1 MNISANTNTNRL
13 PMKGVRALELSEIWA
28 GPFCGSLMGDM
39 GAEVI
44 KVESIQ
50 RMARG
55 PIKIDSASGDYPDN
69 DPGEQPWN
77 RQSNFNGTN
86 RNKLGITLD
95 LGTSKGVETFKE
107 LASIS
112 DIIFCNYARRVM
124 DNFGLGYESIRKIKP
139 DIIYMLMPGYGNTGP
154 YKDYRSMG
162 MAIDAITGHSHLRG
176 YPELDHSS
184 NSLVHHPDAVAG
196 VHGVAALSTAL
207 IHKTRTGIGQ
217 FIDMSQAES
226 FMTHLGE
233 IFLEYQMTGEPRER
247 YGNRSPDFAPQG
259 VYKCAGEDEWVSI
272 SVCDESQWN
281 IFKKLLGLSESIYP
295 SFDTVKKRIKN
306 HTTLDDLIN
315 RWTQDKNKN
324 DVMMELQN
332 HGIPSGAVLNCGSD
346 TYENQHLNQREFFE
360 LVEHPQAGI
369 FPMSRGIFKFADI
382 TLSNQRHS
390 PCLGEHN
397 TQILQNLLGI
407 SDKNLND
414 MEINEI
420 IGTLPLS
427 GSDTGGSRR
436 QT

>member
-50 RMARG
+50 RIARG
-55 PIKIDSASGDYPDN
+55 PININSASGDYPDN

-95 LGTSKGVETFKE
+95 LGTPKGVETFKE

-295 SFDTVKKRIKN
+295 SLDTVKKRIEN

-315 RWTQDKNKN
+315 RWTQGKNKN

-346 TYENQHLNQREFFE
+346 TYENRHLNQREFFE

-407 SDKNLND
+407 SHENVND

>member
-1 MNISANTNTNRL
+1 
-13 PMKGVRALELSEIWA
+13 MKGVRALELSEIWA

-50 RMARG
+50 RIARG
-55 PIKIDSASGDYPDN
+55 PININSASGDYPDN

-281 IFKKLLGLSESIYP
+281 LFKKLLGLSESIYP
-295 SFDTVKKRIKN
+295 SLDTVKKRIEN

-315 RWTQDKNKN
+315 RWTQGKNKN

-346 TYENQHLNQREFFE
+346 TYENRHLNQREFFE

-369 FPMSRGIFKFADI
+369 FPMSRGIFKFADT

-407 SDKNLND
+407 SHENIND

>member
-50 RMARG
+50 RIARG
-55 PIKIDSASGDYPDN
+55 PININSASGDYPDN

-176 YPELDHSS
+176 YPEVDHSS

-259 VYKCAGEDEWVSI
+259 VYKCAGDDEWVSI

-281 IFKKLLGLSESIYP
+281 LFKKLLGLSESIY
-295 SFDTVKKRIKN
+295 SSLDTVKKRIEN

-315 RWTQDKNKN
+315 RWTQGKNKN

-346 TYENQHLNQREFFE
+346 TYENRHLNQREFFE

-369 FPMSRGIFKFADI
+369 FPMSRGIFKFADT

-407 SDKNLND
+407 SHENISG

>member
-50 RMARG
+50 RIARG
-55 PIKIDSASGDYPDN
+55 PININSASGDYPDN

-281 IFKKLLGLSESIYP
+281 LFKKVIGLSESIY
-295 SFDTVKKRIKN
+295 SSLDTVKKRIEN
-306 HTTLDDLIN
+306 HTTLDDIIN
-315 RWTQDKNKN
+315 RWTQGKNKN

-346 TYENQHLNQREFFE
+346 TYENRHLNQREFFE

-369 FPMSRGIFKFADI
+369 FPMSRGIFKFADT

-407 SDKNLND
+407 SHENISG

>member
-1 MNISANTNTNRL
+1 MTICENTNNNRR

-44 KVESIQ
+44 KIESIQ
-50 RMARG
+50 RIARG
-55 PIKIDSASGDYPDN
+55 PIKTDSPSSDYPDS

-95 LGTSKGVETFKE
+95 LGTPKGVETFKE
-107 LASIS
+107 LASVS

-124 DNFGLGYESIRKIKP
+124 ENFGLGYESIRKIKP
-139 DIIYMLMPGYGNTGP
+139 DIIYMLMPGFGNTGP

-207 IHKTRTGIGQ
+207 FHKTRTGSGQ
-217 FIDMSQAES
+217 FIDLSQAES

-233 IFLEYQMTGEPRER
+233 IFLEYQMTGIPRQR
-247 YGNRSPDFAPQG
+247 TGNRSRDFAPQG
-259 VYKCAGEDEWVSI
+259 VYRCAGEDEWVSI
-272 SVCDESQWN
+272 SVCEESQWN
-281 IFKKLLGLSESIYP
+281 KFKKIIGLSEPVYS
-295 SFDTVKKRIKN
+295 SFNTSTKRIEN
-306 HTTLDDLIN
+306 HDALDEFVN
-315 RWTQDKNKN
+315 RWTRGKNKL
-324 DVMMELQN
+324 DVMMELQK
-332 HGIPSGAVLNCGSD
+332 HGIPSGAVLNCGPD
-346 TYENQHLNQREFFE
+346 TYENQHLSERDFFE

-369 FPMSRGIFKFADI
+369 FPMSRGIFRFADI
-382 TLSNQRHS
+382 DLANQSPS

-397 TQILQNLLGI
+397 TQILENLLGI
-407 SDKNLND
+407 SGGNIRD
-414 MEINEI
+414 MELEKI
-420 IGTLPLS
+420 IGTIPLT
-427 GSDTGGSRR
+427 GSDAGGSRR

>member
-1 MNISANTNTNRL
+1 MNISTNTNTNRL

-50 RMARG
+50 RIARG
-55 PIKIDSASGDYPDN
+55 PININSASGDYPDN

-124 DNFGLGYESIRKIKP
+124 DNFGLGYESISKIKP

-207 IHKTRTGIGQ
+207 IYKTRTGIGQ

-226 FMTHLGE
+226 FMSHLGE

-281 IFKKLLGLSESIYP
+281 LFKKLLGLSESIYP

-306 HTTLDDLIN
+306 HNTLDDLIN
-315 RWTQDKNKN
+315 RWTQGKNKN

-346 TYENQHLNQREFFE
+346 TYENRHLNQREFFE

-369 FPMSRGIFKFADI
+369 FPMSRGIFKFAD
-382 TLSNQRHS
+382 TKLSNQRHS

-407 SDKNLND
+407 SHENVND

>member
-1 MNISANTNTNRL
+1 MNISTNTNTNRL

-50 RMARG
+50 RIARG
-55 PIKIDSASGDYPDN
+55 PININSASGDYPDN

-281 IFKKLLGLSESIYP
+281 LFKKLLGLSESIYP
-295 SFDTVKKRIKN
+295 SFDTVKKRIEN

-315 RWTQDKNKN
+315 RWTQGKNKN

-346 TYENQHLNQREFFE
+346 TYENRHLNQREFFE

-369 FPMSRGIFKFADI
+369 FPMSRGIFKFADT

-397 TQILQNLLGI
+397 TQIFQDLLGI
-407 SDKNLND
+407 SHENVND

>member
-1 MNISANTNTNRL
+1 MNISTNTNTNRL

-50 RMARG
+50 RIARG
-55 PIKIDSASGDYPDN
+55 PININSASGDYPDN

-281 IFKKLLGLSESIYP
+281 LFKKLLGLSESIYP
-295 SFDTVKKRIKN
+295 CLDTVKKRIEN
-306 HTTLDDLIN
+306 HNTLDDLIN
-315 RWTQDKNKN
+315 RWTQGKNKN

-346 TYENQHLNQREFFE
+346 TYENRHLNQREFFE

-369 FPMSRGIFKFADI
+369 FPMSRGIFKFAD
-382 TLSNQRHS
+382 TKLSNQRHS

-407 SDKNLND
+407 SHEDVND

>member
-1 MNISANTNTNRL
+1 
-13 PMKGVRALELSEIWA
+13 MKGVRALELSEIWA

-50 RMARG
+50 RIARG
-55 PIKIDSASGDYPDN
+55 PININSASGDYPDN

-281 IFKKLLGLSESIYP
+281 LFKKLLGLSESIYP
-295 SFDTVKKRIKN
+295 SLDTVKKRIEN

-315 RWTQDKNKN
+315 RWTQGKNKN

-346 TYENQHLNQREFFE
+346 TYENRHLNQREFFE

-369 FPMSRGIFKFADI
+369 FPMSRGIFKFADT

-407 SDKNLND
+407 SHQNVND

>member
-1 MNISANTNTNRL
+1 ME
-13 PMKGVRALELSEIWA
+13 GVRALELSEIWA

-44 KVESIQ
+44 KIESIQ
-50 RMARG
+50 RIARG
-55 PIKIDSASGDYPDN
+55 PIKTNSPSGDYPDN

-124 DNFGLGYESIRKIKP
+124 ENFGLGYESIRKIKP
-139 DIIYMLMPGYGNTGP
+139 DIIYMLMPGYGNSGP

-207 IHKTRTGIGQ
+207 IHKTRTGEGQ
-217 FIDMSQAES
+217 LIDMSQAES

-233 IFLEYQMTGEPRER
+233 IFLEYQMTGIPRER
-247 YGNRSPDFAPQG
+247 SGNRSHNFAPQG
-259 VYKCAGEDEWVSI
+259 VYRCVGEDEWVSI

-281 IFKKLLGLSESIYP
+281 KFRKLLGLSESVYS
-295 SFDTVKKRIKN
+295 SFNTWEKRIEN
-306 HTTLDDLIN
+306 HDKLDKIIN
-315 RWTQDKNKN
+315 QWTGEKNKH
-324 DVMMELQN
+324 DVMIELQKY
-332 HGIPSGAVLNCGSD
+332 GIPSGAVLNCGPD
-346 TYENQHLNQREFFE
+346 TYENQHLNQRDFFE
-360 LVEHPQAGI
+360 LVDHPQAGI
-369 FPMSRGIFKFADI
+369 FPMSRGIFRFADVD
-382 TLSNQRHS
+382 LADQS
-390 PCLGEHN
+390 PSPGLGEHN
-397 TQILQNLLGI
+397 TEILENLLGVSGETI
-407 SDKNLND
+407 KN
-414 MEINEI
+414 MELEEI
-420 IGTLPLS
+420 IGTVPLT
-427 GSDTGGSRR
+427 GSDAGGSRR

>member
-1 MNISANTNTNRL
+1 MDKTAVNKRPL
-13 PMKGVRALELSEIWA
+13 HGVKILEFASILAIPSCAVHLS
-28 GPFCGSLMGDM
+28 DM

-44 KVESIQ
+44 KIESIQ
-50 RMARG
+50 RIGRG
-55 PIKIDSASGDYPDN
+55 PINPPSNAGGYPDDNPGN
-69 DPGEQPWN
+69 DPWN
-77 RQSNFNGTN
+77 RQSNFNAIN
-86 RNKLGITLD
+86 RNKKSLTLD
-95 LGTSKGVETFKE
+95 LKTEEGLNTFKD
-107 LASIS
+107 LVSQS
-112 DIIFCNYARRVM
+112 DVVFCNYARTVM
-124 DNFGLGYESIRKIKP
+124 ENFGLSYGEVRKIKP

-154 YKDYRSMG
+154 YADYRSMG

-233 IFLEYQMTGEPRER
+233 IFLEYQMTGEPRQR

-281 IFKKLLGLSESIYP
+281 LFKKLLGLSESIYP
-295 SFDTVKKRIKN
+295 CLDTVKKRIEN
-306 HTTLDDLIN
+306 HNTLDDLIN
-315 RWTQDKNKN
+315 RWTQGKNKN

-346 TYENQHLNQREFFE
+346 TYENRHLNQREFFE

-369 FPMSRGIFKFADI
+369 FPMSRGIFKFAD
-382 TLSNQRHS
+382 TKLSNQRHS

-407 SDKNLND
+407 SHENVND

>member
-50 RMARG
+50 RIARG
-55 PIKIDSASGDYPDN
+55 PININSASGDYPDN

-95 LGTSKGVETFKE
+95 LGTTKGVETFKE

-281 IFKKLLGLSESIYP
+281 LFKKLLGLSESIYP
-295 SFDTVKKRIKN
+295 SFDTVKKRIEN

-315 RWTQDKNKN
+315 RWTQGKNKN

-346 TYENQHLNQREFFE
+346 TYENRHLNQREFFE

-369 FPMSRGIFKFADI
+369 FPMSRGIFKFAD
-382 TLSNQRHS
+382 TKLSNQRHS

-407 SDKNLND
+407 SHENVND

>member
-1 MNISANTNTNRL
+1 MNISANTNTNKL

-50 RMARG
+50 RIARG
-55 PIKIDSASGDYPDN
+55 PININSASGDYPDN

-259 VYKCAGEDEWVSI
+259 VYKCAGDDEWVSI

-281 IFKKLLGLSESIYP
+281 LFKKLLGLSESIYP
-295 SFDTVKKRIKN
+295 SFDTVKKRIEN

-315 RWTQDKNKN
+315 RWTQGKNKN

-346 TYENQHLNQREFFE
+346 TYENRHLNQREFFE

-369 FPMSRGIFKFADI
+369 FPMSRGIFKFAD
-382 TLSNQRHS
+382 TELSNQRHS

-407 SDKNLND
+407 SHENVND

-420 IGTLPLS
+420 IGTVPLS